1 MRMFKILGNWARG
14 LYLIG
19 FGGFWLGLA
28 YYLSGVGSMFGGAG
42 TTPTVVGLTIFGT
55 LFLACGIV
63 IFVRGLLFAAQRAPL
78 PKEAAG
84 WRDDGERLASDTG
97 FDPDEAIAR
106 YLQRR
111 PEGAPV
117 QAPAAAPEMPARPTF
132 GRKQV

>member
-1 MRMFKILGNWARG
+1 MRMFKIVGNWARG
-14 LYLIG
+14 LYLMG

-28 YYLSGVGSMFGGAG
+28 YYLSGVGPLFGESGA
-42 TTPTVVGLTIFGT
+42 TPTVIGLTIFGT

-78 PKEAAG
+78 PKEAVG
-84 WRDDGERLASDTG
+84 WRDDGERAVSDTG

-111 PEGAPV
+111 PEVATAEV
-117 QAPAAAPEMPARPTF
+117 PAAAPEVPVRPTF
-132 GRKQV
+132 GRKRV

>member
-1 MRMFKILGNWARG
+1 MRMFKIVGNWMRG
-14 LYLIG
+14 IWAMG

-28 YYLSGVGSMFGGAG
+28 YYFSSLGEFGPGK
-42 TTPTVVGLTIFGT
+42 PTIVGLLLLGG
-55 LFLACGIV
+55 LAFSAGLV

-78 PKEAAG
+78 PKEAVG
-84 WRDDGERLASDTG
+84 WRDDGERAVSDTG

-117 QAPAAAPEMPARPTF
+117 EASAAAPETPVRPTF